1 MIIAPYQKVAY
12 NTGEHMSNIPENETV
27 ALADKLL
34 SNWGDIRISLEE
46 LDKDLTKS
54 LTRGNVAAGRRA
66 RSKIRNLKKAL
77 TLLTKNMISLEKSQE
92 SV

>member
-1 MIIAPYQKVAY
+1 
-12 NTGEHMSNIPENETV
+12 MSTIPENET
-27 ALADKLL
+27 ALADTLL

-54 LTRGNVAAGRRA
+54 LTKGNVAAGRRA

-77 TLLTKNMISLEKSQE
+77 TVLTKNMISLEKAQE
-92 SV
+92 TV

>member
-1 MIIAPYQKVAY
+1 
-12 NTGEHMSNIPENETV
+12 MSTIPENET
-27 ALADKLL
+27 ATLADTLL
-34 SNWGDIRISLEE
+34 SSWGDIRISLEE

-54 LTRGNVAAGRRA
+54 LTKGNVAAGRRA

-92 SV
+92 TV